1 MKTIHHTQ
9 YNPFHSLF
17 QSWAPVCWLAYLLAS
32 MSIASAQSGASGNLI
47 VEDVSIIF
55 EGVQNVSEEAI
66 LAHVKMRPEM
76 VYSQALVDQS
86 IRSLYQTGNFEFI
99 EVRRRTLENGRLLVS
114 FVVVSKYR
122 IAAIVFQGN
131 DKVSERKLKKEIDS
145 AIGLPLD
152 EVVVK
157 RDENKIIELYEKK
170 GFPNAKITYDIERN
184 DNTGSGTVVFTIDEG
199 ERLKIGAISFVG
211 NDSIGA
217 GDLEDLLETTAY
229 VWVWSWI
236 SGGGRKLHEQFE
248 DDLDKLRNYFKDNG
262 FLDVEIRQSDVV
274 IEHPK
279 EGWMNITIHIN
290 EGRQYYV
297 GAIELKGNTLY
308 TAQEILSV
316 TDLNTGDVF
325 SPTKINQAVEAIKDY
340 YGAVGYL
347 DTFVRAERSPNL
359 ETGNI
364 DLSFVVSE
372 SEKFI
377 VESITLQGNTKTKSN
392 VIVRELALAPGDTFD
407 LVRMKTSQA
416 RLQNTRYFEDVNLSP
431 EATNIPG
438 RRNLRIT
445 VKEGR
450 TGNLT
455 FGAGFSSVE
464 QIVAFAEITQSNF
477 DLFNYRS
484 MFQGAGQKFRFRFS
498 VGTRSNSIVLSFEEP
513 WVYHRRLAF
522 GFELFHTESEFNSAD
537 YDEMRT
543 GFEVY
548 LRKRLFE
555 VVEGRLSYRLEN
567 VEINDI
573 EVDAPQAIKDEA
585 GSRSVSKLGLTLL
598 RDTRD
603 NFLFPTRGSRLQSI
617 SEVAGGPLFG
627 QTDYIKQEFR
637 GSQWFLLSDYGE
649 QTIQLSGRV
658 GSIIPYN
665 DSRVPFFDR
674 YFLGGPYTMR
684 GFDFRDVGPREQG
697 SDEPIGGNTM
707 GLVNIEYTFRVV
719 EPLRLAAFY
728 DWGFV
733 NSNDTDFDVGDYSDN
748 WGVGLRIMLLGAPL
762 NLDFGFPISTDN
774 FNDNGMQF
782 NFSFKSTY

>member
-1 MKTIHHTQ
+1 M
-9 YNPFHSLF
+9 
-17 QSWAPVCWLAYLLAS
+17 LLAGLLL
-32 MSIASAQSGASGNLI
+32 SIPI
-47 VEDVSIIF
+47 VWGQHEFSENPIVQDVNIVF

-66 LAHVKMRPEM
+66 LAHVRMRPEM
-76 VYSQALVDQS
+76 RYSQALVDQS

-99 EVRRRTLENGRLLVS
+99 EARRKTLENGQLAIS
-114 FVVVSKYR
+114 FVVVAKYR
-122 IAAIVFQGN
+122 IATIVFEGN
-131 DKVSERKLKKEIDS
+131 DALSDQRLKKEIES
-145 AIGLPLD
+145 EVGLPLD
-152 EVVVK
+152 EVIVK
-157 RDENKIIELYEKK
+157 RDETIIFDLYQKK
-170 GFPNAKITYDIERN
+170 GYSNVQITYAIERN
-184 DNTGSGTVVFTIDEG
+184 EETGSGTIVFTIDEG
-199 ERLKIGAISFVG
+199 QRLRIDTIRFVG
-211 NDSIGA
+211 NNSIPA
-217 GDLEDLLETTAY
+217 GKLEDVLETSEWI
-229 VWVWSWI
+229 WVWSWI
-236 SGGGRKLHEQFE
+236 SGTGRKKEEAFE
-248 DDLDKLRNYFKDNG
+248 DDLEKLRAYYKDKG
-262 FLDVEIRQSDVV
+262 FLDVVIRQSDVV
-274 IEHPK
+274 IEYPQK
-279 EGWMNITIHIN
+279 GWMDITIHID

-297 GAIELKGNTLY
+297 GAIDLKGNTLF
-308 TAQEILSV
+308 TAEEVLSV
-316 TDLNTGDVF
+316 VNLSTGEVF
-325 SPTKINQAVEAIKDY
+325 SPNQIDRSVDAIKDY

-347 DTFVRAERSPNL
+347 DTFVRVERSPNL

-364 DLSFVVSE
+364 DLSFVISE
-372 SEKFI
+372 SEKFF

-464 QIVAFAEITQSNF
+464 QIVAFAEVTQSNF

-498 VGTRSNSIVLSFEEP
+498 VGTRSNSILMSFEEP
-513 WVYHRRLAF
+513 WVYQRRLAF
-522 GFELFHTESEFNSAD
+522 GFELFHTDSEFNSSE
-537 YDEMRT
+537 YDETRT

-548 LRKRLFE
+548 FRKRLFE

-573 EVDAPQAIKDEA
+573 ERDAPAAIQQES
-585 GSRSVSKLGLTLL
+585 GSRSVSKVGATLL

-617 SEVAGGPLFG
+617 SEVAGGPFLG
-627 QTDYIKQEFR
+627 QTDYIRQEFR

-649 QTIQLSGRV
+649 QTIQFSGRV
-658 GSIIPYN
+658 GSIIPYDN
-665 DSRVPFFDR
+665 SRVPFFDR

-707 GLVNIEYTFRVV
+707 GLANIEYTFRVV

-733 NSNDTDFDVGDYSDN
+733 NSDDTDFDLGDYNDN
-748 WGVGLRIMLLGAPL
+748 WGLGLRIMLLGAPL
-762 NLDFGFPISTDN
+762 NLDFGFPISTDE
-774 FNDNGMQF
+774 FNDDGMQF